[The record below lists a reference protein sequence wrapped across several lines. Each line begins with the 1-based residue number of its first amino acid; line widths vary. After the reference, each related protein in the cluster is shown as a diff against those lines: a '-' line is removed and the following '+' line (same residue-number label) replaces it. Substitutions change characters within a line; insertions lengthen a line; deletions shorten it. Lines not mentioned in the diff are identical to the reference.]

1 MYFGKT
7 TRTNPEKYK
16 GSGVYWRRH
25 ISSHGSDI
33 ETLWFCLYTDRESI
47 EEFALLFSRM
57 HHITES
63 TSWANLI
70 EENGLDG
77 GCPGRKWSTDHR
89 AKMELIHAARRKPKE
104 VKEFYNRSEQYSGEN
119 NPFFGKKHKEI
130 SKRYGELNPAKRP
143 EVREKMRGS
152 RPDYMPHNHY
162 VGWEQETKDKISKSL
177 TLYFR
182 KKNPM
187 SAELSARYYKVMD
200 DDMSDW
206 LCDVG
211 DDIDSSLDFM
221 TEKAAKNKC
230 KIEITCGNDIEYF
243 SHDRTPELI
252 YLIKEHCSKNN
263 IDPEEFVSEISIW
276 L

>member
-1 MYFGKT
+1 MKRKRGRPLGFKLSD
-7 TRTNPEKYK
+7 ESKK
-16 GSGVYWRRH
+16 A
-25 ISSHGSDI
+25 ISSSKTGQ
-33 ETLWFCLYTDRESI
+33 
-47 EEFALLFSRM
+47 
-57 HHITES
+57 HH
-63 TSWANLI
+63 
-70 EENGLDG
+70 
-77 GCPGRKWSTDHR
+77 R
-89 AKMELIHAARRKPKE
+89 
-104 VKEFYNRSEQYSGEN
+104 
-119 NPFFGKKHKEI
+119 
-130 SKRYGELNPAKRP
+130 
-143 EVREKMRGS
+143 
-152 RPDYMPHNHY
+152 
-162 VGWEQETKDKISKSL
+162 QETKDKISKSL